1 MRLEEVKKTIN
12 KFKETVIS
20 EAKKN
25 LKTKNKN
32 VSGKLSNSLKGK
44 LSQTE
49 TGLLLRFFATE
60 YGYFVDRGV
69 KGTKSTYPEIRKYGT
84 LAKFGSGTGAK
95 GGLTTGIQNW
105 VRNRRSVGIGFQ
117 FRDKKTGRFLSLETT
132 ASFVIRSMWLKG
144 LKPSLFFT
152 EPLEIEYKK
161 LINELGDSFIV
172 EIDKTINKK

>member
-32 VSGKLSNSLKGK
+32 VSGRLSNSLKAK

-84 LAKFGSGTGAK
+84 EAKFGSGTGAK
-95 GGLTTGIQNW
+95 GGLTTGIKNW
-105 VRNRRSVGIGFQ
+105 VRKRRFQ
-117 FRDKKTGRFLSLETT
+117 FREKKTGRFLSYETT
-132 ASFVIRSMWLKG
+132 ASFITRSMWLKG

-161 LINELGDSFIV
+161 LINEVGDSFIV